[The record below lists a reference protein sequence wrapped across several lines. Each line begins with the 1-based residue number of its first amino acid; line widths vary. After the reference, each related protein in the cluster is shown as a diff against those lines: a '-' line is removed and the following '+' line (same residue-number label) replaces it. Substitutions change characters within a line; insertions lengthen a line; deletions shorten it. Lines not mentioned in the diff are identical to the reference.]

1 MSRKINVNL
10 TNSILI
16 NERLFVS
23 ALKATKISPKLQEFV
38 NPGNNLNHPTKG
50 IFYEYT
56 GNYSRS

>member
-1 MSRKINVNL
+1 MSRKINVNS

-16 NERLFVS
+16 NERLFIS
-23 ALKATKISPKLQEFV
+23 ALKATKMSPKLQEFV
-38 NPGNNLNHPTKG
+38 NTGNNINHPTKG

>member
-1 MSRKINVNL
+1 MSRKINVNS

-16 NERLFVS
+16 NERLFIS
-23 ALKATKISPKLQEFV
+23 ALKATKMSSKLQEFV
-38 NPGNNLNHPTKG
+38 NTGNNLNHPTKG